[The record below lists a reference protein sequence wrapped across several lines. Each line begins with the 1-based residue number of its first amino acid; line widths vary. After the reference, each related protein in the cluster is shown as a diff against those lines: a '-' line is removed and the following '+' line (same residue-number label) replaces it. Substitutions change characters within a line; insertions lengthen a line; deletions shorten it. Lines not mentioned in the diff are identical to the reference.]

1 MNALLEKVIN
11 SRKGHYCHVVE
22 VSDVY
27 ELEAIAEAIVSE
39 NQNEFD
45 AEAIIDFL
53 ETLTVYYMENE
64 EESEEYNKEKETE
77 VYAFNFREY
86 ITTSLN

>member
-1 MNALLEKVIN
+1 MNTLLEKVIN
-11 SRKGHYCHVVE
+11 SRDGHYCHVVE
-22 VSDVY
+22 VSDIY
-27 ELEAIAEAIVSE
+27 DLENIVEAIVSE

-45 AEAIIDFL
+45 AETIIDFL

-64 EESEEYNKEKETE
+64 EESEEYNKGKETE
-77 VYAFNFREY
+77 VYDFNFREY